1 VAFPLFIV
9 LGVLL
14 EGRRLLGLWL
24 TLSAVSS
31 LLLCAL
37 FVTWRFVA

>member
-1 VAFPLFIV
+1 
-9 LGVLL
+9 VLL
-14 EGRRLLGLWL
+14 EGRRLLGLWLL